1 MAETS
6 LDPTRATDDPDFV
19 PPTPEL
25 LYERRGAVAFLT
37 FNRPAARNAMTF
49 AMYEGLYAA
58 CEHVDADDRVRVLV
72 LRGAGDRAFV
82 AGTDIS
88 QFQAFSTA
96 ADALGY
102 EQKINRY
109 LGRLEAVRKPT
120 IAAIRGY
127 CVGGGAVIALA
138 CDLRLASA
146 DARFGVPVARTLGN
160 TLATQNVGRM
170 VALLGDGLT
179 KELLLTARLLEA
191 DEGKAVGLY
200 NEVLPAERLEARAL
214 EMAEQIAA
222 NAPLTLRSIK
232 EAVRRIREQGR
243 LESADDL
250 VLMCYLSEDFKEGVS
265 AFLEK
270 RPPRWQGR

>member
-6 LDPTRATDDPDFV
+6 LDPTRAAGDPDFV

-58 CEHVDADDRVRVLV
+58 CEHVDADDRVRVFV
-72 LRGAGDRAFV
+72 LRGAGDKAFV

-96 ADALGY
+96 ADALDY

-179 KELLLTARLLEA
+179 KELLFTTRARPLGCTTRSCRPSGSRRA
-191 DEGKAVGLY
+191 RWSWPSRSRPTRR
-200 NEVLPAERLEARAL
+200 LPCARSRRPCGAS
-214 EMAEQIAA
+214 ASRDGWR
-222 NAPLTLRSIK
+222 APTTWS
-232 EAVRRIREQGR
+232 
-243 LESADDL
+243 
-250 VLMCYLSEDFKEGVS
+250 
-265 AFLEK
+265 
-270 RPPRWQGR
+270 